1 VKARILLPIILLA
14 GCAAPPPGVDRQG
27 AASELVGRT
36 AGTPK
41 RCVTLNQLQG
51 LRMSEN
57 NRHTLLYGSGRTI
70 WANYVGPECGFGSND
85 VLVTHPLGSSLCRGD
100 IVRSFD
106 RYSRIPG
113 AGCVLGD
120 FVPYTR

>member
-1 VKARILLPIILLA
+1 MKARILLPIALLGA
-14 GCAAPPPGVDRQG
+14 CAAPPPGADRQG
-27 AASELVGRT
+27 PASELVGRV
-36 AGTPK
+36 AGTPE
-41 RCVTLNQLQG
+41 RCVTLNQMQG
-51 LRMSEN
+51 LRISED